1 MERATFK
8 LEMERANGQSWN
20 ICLCCTGSEC
30 DSERLP
36 VVILTKSKIQIQERH
51 KTIDILRLIFLRWSL
66 TDVSPH
72 HDDDERTK
80 KNDDHW
86 ECKGSQSIHNPVQP
100 RVNQAEEGWL
110 KNYQIHDTIFFAF
123 CMSRYFCLVSKPRR
137 MSYPNFWIDAH
148 IWFFWTKRSHYLT
161 GIWRSR
167 QICKL
172 NFTNS
177 ESTDLY
183 VCWLCPKPK
192 NSYWILVS

>member
-80 KNDDHW
+80 KNDDH
-86 ECKGSQSIHNPVQP
+86 
-100 RVNQAEEGWL
+100 
-110 KNYQIHDTIFFAF
+110 
-123 CMSRYFCLVSKPRR
+123 
-137 MSYPNFWIDAH
+137 
-148 IWFFWTKRSHYLT
+148 
-161 GIWRSR
+161 
-167 QICKL
+167 
-172 NFTNS
+172 
-177 ESTDLY
+177 
-183 VCWLCPKPK
+183 
-192 NSYWILVS
+192 